1 MAARNV
7 IKRHPVAAGR
17 GVSGARAAGLSWAV
31 PLPVRGLHQAAVVD
45 RKERIMFRII
55 FAVALAMHGLG
66 HLLFIGNAWGYWK
79 TNGAGHARLIGALG
93 PGQLAE
99 QAAGLLLVL
108 PVAGFLA
115 VARGYV
121 AHQGWWSPLAVASAA
136 ISGLLVVFFWGGI
149 NTSSA
154 VFALVFDAAVIA
166 WVLWQGRAG
175 VIPGS

>member
-1 MAARNV
+1 MWFCLR
-7 IKRHPVAAGR
+7 
-17 GVSGARAAGLSWAV
+17 
-31 PLPVRGLHQAAVVD
+31 LPVQRRCQAVVME
-45 RKERIMFRII
+45 RKERIMLRAI
-55 FAVALAMHGLG
+55 FALALAMHGLG

-79 TNGAGHARLIGALG
+79 TNGIGHARLIGALG
-93 PGQLAE
+93 PGPMVE
-99 QAAGLLLVL
+99 QATGLLLLL

-115 VARGYV
+115 VAWGYV
-121 AHQGWWSPLAVASAA
+121 AQQGWWSPLAVASAA